1 MMSKPRF
8 VSGLCMAI
16 FILMAFGQMARA
28 QSYFDV
34 SSCFNELLQ
43 QKIDYTSTE
52 QLKLAT
58 LAQISE
64 STYEAFKR
72 DAKFAGEYG
81 FISGSA
87 NYSDFSDKRR
97 AYFSLRK
104 LDLEYYK
111 AISTSSRVLGPAA
124 YGVITNCIQQLASKA
139 DGFHYL
145 YTVDDAKS
153 ASVQF
158 FWRPPLNFQGIDL
171 VKVEDSTLV
180 NAVVV
185 NGDSYKGH
193 LYDHSW
199 YKKTPRIGIAS
210 PVILLARADVDTV
223 IRISMVTEPPVNTG
237 FITIPP
243 VPKPIPPPKI
253 KVTYENAPFV
263 FPFYKKQGTH
273 IGHGNPLC
281 TDCDNYEKVIDVPGE
296 VVSVACTFGP
306 GSHNNTSYCGVVG
319 ENQAKWAYFTNDGNE
334 QAMTITVV
342 YKKKI
347 ETCVENCGP

>member
-1 MMSKPRF
+1 MT
-8 VSGLCMAI
+8 I
-16 FILMAFGQMARA
+16 FILVAFGETARA

-43 QKIDYTSTE
+43 QKTDYSSNE

-64 STYEAFKR
+64 STYEMFKR
-72 DAKFAGEYG
+72 DANFAGQYG

-87 NYSDFSDKRR
+87 NYNEFSDKRR
-97 AYFSLRK
+97 EYFSLHK

-111 AISTSSRVLGPAA
+111 AISTSSRVLGDAG
-124 YGVITNCIQQLASKA
+124 YGVINNCIQQLAAKA

-158 FWRPPLNFQGIDL
+158 FWRPPVNSGGIEL
-171 VKVEDSTLV
+171 VKVEESTLA

-185 NGDSYKGH
+185 NGDSYTGH
-193 LYDHSW
+193 LYDHAW
-199 YKKTPRIGIAS
+199 YRKTPRIGIAS
-210 PVILLARADVDTV
+210 PVILLTRTDTNAV
-223 IRISMVTEPPVNTG
+223 IRISIVTDPQLNTG

-243 VPKPIPPPKI
+243 VPKPVPPPKI
-253 KVTYENAPFV
+253 TVTYENTPFV
-263 FPFYKKQGTH
+263 FPFYKKQGKG

-281 TDCDNYEKVIDVPGE
+281 TDCDNFEKVIDVPGD
-296 VVSVACTFGP
+296 VVSVTCTFGP
-306 GSHNNTSYCGVVG
+306 GSHNNTSYCGAVG
-319 ENQAKWAYFTNDGNE
+319 ERQAKWAYFTNDGNE
-334 QAMTITVV
+334 QAMTMTVV
-342 YKKKI
+342 YKKKV

>member
-1 MMSKPRF
+1 MRQLRF
-8 VSGLCMAI
+8 IGGPCAAVFFLL
-16 FILMAFGQMARA
+16 ILGQMARA

-43 QKIDYTSTE
+43 QKTDYKSNE

-58 LAQISE
+58 LAQVSE
-64 STYEAFKR
+64 SSYDAFKR
-72 DAKFAGEYG
+72 DANFAGQYA

-87 NYSDFSDKRR
+87 NYKDFSEKRR
-97 AYFSLRK
+97 DYFSLHK
-104 LDLEYYK
+104 LDLEYYR
-111 AISTSSRVLGPAA
+111 AISTSSRVLGDAA
-124 YGVITNCIQQLASKA
+124 YGVITNCIQQLASKS

-158 FWRPPLNFQGIDL
+158 FWRPPVNSGGIEL

-193 LYDHSW
+193 LYNHSW

-210 PVILLARADVDTV
+210 SVILLTRADPDTV
-223 IRISMVTEPPVNTG
+223 IRISMVTDPQLNTG

-243 VPKPIPPPKI
+243 VPKPILPPKFKI
-253 KVTYENAPFV
+253 TYENAPFV
-263 FPFYKKQGTH
+263 FPFYKKQGTA

-281 TDCDNYEKVIDVPGE
+281 NDCDNFEKVIDVPGD
-296 VVSVACTFGP
+296 VVSVTCTFGP
-306 GSHNNTSYCGVVG
+306 GSHNNTSYCGAVG
-319 ENQAKWAYFTNDGNE
+319 ERQAKWAYFTNDGNE
-334 QAMTITVV
+334 QAMTMTVV
-342 YKKKI
+342 YKKRI
-347 ETCVENCGP
+347 EACEENCGP